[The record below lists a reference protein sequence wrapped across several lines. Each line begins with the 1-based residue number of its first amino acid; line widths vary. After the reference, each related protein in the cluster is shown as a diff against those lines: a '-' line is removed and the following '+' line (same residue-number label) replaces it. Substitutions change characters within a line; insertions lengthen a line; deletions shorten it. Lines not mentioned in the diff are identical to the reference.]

1 MSYMEEFK
9 ALGLSDGTVEALAA
23 KGFQTPTPIQVLAIP
38 ELLAGDCDLIGQA
51 GTGTGKTAAFGLPII
66 EKLVPGREAPGAL
79 VLSPTRELAMQIA
92 DELNSLKGG
101 KDLQIAAFY
110 GGQNIAIQLQRLR
123 NGVDVV
129 IGTPGRVLDLIER
142 GKLELGSLEFAVL
155 DEGDEML
162 DMGFIEDIEAI
173 LARTGEN
180 RRMLMFSAT
189 MPAEITR
196 IAERF
201 MRNAKVLRA
210 AAAESDEGHTD
221 QIYYEVKREDKFEAL
236 LRILDTT
243 DDLYAMVFCRTKAD
257 VDELTEHLRQR
268 GRQVEALHGDIPQG
282 QRTKIIGQFKSKY
295 FRLLAAT
302 DVAARGIDVNDLTHV
317 INYSIPQDAETY
329 IHRIGRTGR
338 AGKDGCAITF
348 VTPGEK
354 RKLAVIMRGIKA
366 ELRRE
371 TMPSGRV
378 VVEAKKKGFAE
389 EICGLIAAEKHA
401 DCADFAAE
409 LIERTGDAAA
419 ALAAMLKL
427 HFNDELLESRY
438 FSFSPEHEPAYRRDR
453 SFWENAPTDE
463 NQTRLF
469 IGVGKEDG
477 FGAVKMLDL
486 LWDYAR
492 IKKSRIGK
500 IDCFDRFSFVNV
512 GASDAETIMRE
523 FNRNRGPRVSP
534 ANAPDAET
542 SAEPSREQQPK
553 AERESAPAPR
563 RTARKS
569 PPPAAAEQPV
579 KPHRKEA
586 VKSGDKAGTKAEKK
600 QRFREWVERISAVD
614 AEPRKSGSRHQK

>member
-1 MSYMEEFK
+1 MEEFK

-38 ELLAGDCDLIGQA
+38 ELLAGSCDLIGQA

-66 EKLVPGREAPGAL
+66 ERLMPGGDAPRAL

-92 DELNSLKGG
+92 DELNSLKGA
-101 KDLQIAAFY
+101 KNLQIAAFY

-155 DEGDEML
+155 DEADEML

-173 LARTGEN
+173 LSRTGEN

-189 MPAEITR
+189 MPPEITG

-201 MRNAKVLRA
+201 MRDAKVLRA
-210 AAAESDEGHTD
+210 AADESDESHTE

-236 LRILDTT
+236 LRIIDTT

-257 VDELTEHLRQR
+257 VDELAERLRQR

-302 DVAARGIDVNDLTHV
+302 DVAARGIDVNDLSHV

-354 RKLAVIMRGIKA
+354 RKLAAIMRGTKV
-366 ELRRE
+366 ELRKE
-371 TMPSGRV
+371 TMPSGRM
-378 VVEAKKKGFAE
+378 VVETKKKSFAE
-389 EICGLIAAEKHA
+389 EIDGMIASDNHA
-401 DCADFAAE
+401 DCAEFAAE

-427 HFNDELLESRY
+427 HFKDELIESNYYNFYPQR
-438 FSFSPEHEPAYRRDR
+438 EAAGRRDR
-453 SFWENAPTDE
+453 SFWESAPVDD

-534 ANAPDAET
+534 ANAP
-542 SAEPSREQQPK
+542 EPEAAAAREPQT

-563 RTARKS
+563 RARKS
-569 PPPAAAEQPV
+569 PAPAAEKAKPRRRETAKPGV
-579 KPHRKEA
+579 KADAKP
-586 VKSGDKAGTKAEKK
+586 GTKAEKK
-600 QRFREWVERISAVD
+600 QRFREWVERISAID
-614 AEPRKSGSRHQK
+614 AETRKQGSRHQE

>member
-1 MSYMEEFK
+1 MSLLEEFR
-9 ALGLSDGTVEALAA
+9 ALGLSDGTIEALAS
-23 KGFQTPTPIQVLAIP
+23 KGFQTPTPIQYLAIP
-38 ELLAGDCDLIGQA
+38 ELLEGSCDLIGQA

-66 EKLVPGREAPGAL
+66 ERLVPGGTIPKAL

-92 DELNSLKGG
+92 DELNSLKGS
-101 KDLQIAAFY
+101 KNLRIAAFY

-123 NGVDVV
+123 DGVDVV

-155 DEGDEML
+155 DEADEML

-173 LARTGEN
+173 LSRSGGN

-189 MPAEITR
+189 MPPEITG

-210 AAAESDEGHTD
+210 APGAEADGHTE

-243 DDLYAMVFCRTKAD
+243 DDLYALVFCRTKAD
-257 VDELTEHLRQR
+257 VDELVEKLRQR

-282 QRTKIIGQFKSKY
+282 QRTKIIGQFKGRY
-295 FRLLAAT
+295 FELLAAT
-302 DVAARGIDVNDLTHV
+302 DVAARGIDVNDLSHV

-354 RKLAVIMRGIKA
+354 RKLTAIMRGAKT

-371 TMPSGRV
+371 TMPSGRL
-378 VVEAKKKGFAE
+378 VVESKKKSF
-389 EICGLIAAEKHA
+389 AAEIEGMIASGRHD
-401 DCADFAAE
+401 DCTGFAAE
-409 LIERTGDAAA
+409 LIERAGDPAA

-427 HFNDELLESRY
+427 HFKEELLETNY
-438 FSFSPEHEPAYRRDR
+438 FNFFPERDPANRRDR
-453 SFWENAPTDE
+453 AFWEGTQADE
-463 NQTRLF
+463 SQTRLF
-469 IGVGKEDG
+469 IAVGKEDG

-512 GASDAETIMRE
+512 ASSEVETIMRE
-523 FNRNRGPRVSP
+523 FSRNRGPRVSL
-534 ANAPDAET
+534 ANTPDAAVAET
-542 SAEPSREQQPK
+542 ASDTRP
-553 AERESAPAPR
+553 AEREAAKPR
-563 RTARKS
+563 RIRKS
-569 PPPAAAEQPV
+569 PPPAAAAPDAEAA
-579 KPHRKEA
+579 KPRRKDA
-586 VKSGDKAGTKAEKK
+586 DKIVTKAERK
-600 QRFREWVERISAVD
+600 QKLREWVERISAVD
-614 AEPRKSGSRHQK
+614 AEPKKRRPPRHE